1 MKQLTFAEIN
11 DLENGQQIPAMQG
24 TVKKVFDQKTGVGDY
39 GPWHLQN
46 LILLDDHAN
55 ELQITWACADSWDTQ
70 DEGKHLLFESG
81 HDKKDQLVGIK
92 REIRTKN
99 GKRYESVKVD
109 DRAKV
114 KITAPGGGENN
125 ATLRPGTPFPQNREP
140 EVIPYSEALNE
151 PVQTTRPKP
160 SMLDERQRAI
170 IRQHSQSMAIEVL
183 KLKQMLGEITV
194 EDLTPSKLTSLA
206 NYFDADV
213 LEATK

>member
-1 MKQLTFAEIN
+1 MKQLTFEEIN

-46 LILLDDHAN
+46 LILRDDHAN
-55 ELQITWACADSWDTQ
+55 ELQITWACSDPWDTQ
-70 DEGKHLLFESG
+70 DEGKHLLIESG

-92 REIRTKN
+92 REIRNKN

-125 ATLRPGTPFPQNREP
+125 ATRPA
-140 EVIPYSEALNE
+140 EVAAFESD
-151 PVQTTRPKP
+151 PVGGMFKGSVANAEQLDKPKP

-170 IRQHSQSMAIEVL
+170 IRQHSQSMAMEVL
-183 KLKQMLGEITV
+183 KLKGVHLTL
-194 EDLTPSKLTSLA
+194 EDLTPSKLKALA
-206 NYFDADV
+206 DFFDADV
-213 LEATK
+213 LGAAQ